1 METIILE
8 CAFALIDA
16 MLIYLFIYELRKLHY
31 KSAILIGLCIALVII
46 VITLLYMQ
54 EYDIPL
60 QLCGGI
66 DDPIKHLDEGG
77 LL

>member
-1 METIILE
+1 MDTIILE

-16 MLIYLFIYELRKLHY
+16 ILIYLFIYELRKKHY
-31 KSAILIGLCIALVII
+31 RNAILIGSYIAVVII
-46 VITLLYMQ
+46 VIILIYMLQ
-54 EYDIPL
+54 NNIPL
-60 QLCGGI
+60 QLCDGI